1 MRESGHAF
9 ERWHATALRWETA
22 FVVDLLSDEDMASI
36 TRADRTH
43 TLDAE
48 IQYHGSNG
56 WRLRSKTASEAHL
69 VKGEPVSHFLHLFF
83 AIATL
88 GLWLLVWIPLIV
100 FGGERH
106 KYVSVDEHGRVTS
119 TRPARTPREP
129 GPAEAAPENAGGAR

>member
-1 MRESGHAF
+1 M
-9 ERWHATALRWETA
+9 T
-22 FVVDLLSDEDMASI
+22 SI
-36 TRADRTH
+36 TRSDRTQ

-56 WRLRSKTASEAHL
+56 WRLRTKTASEAHL

-88 GLWLLVWIPLIV
+88 GLWLVVWIPLIV

-106 KYVSVDEHGRVTS
+106 KYVSVDEQGRVTS
-119 TRPARTPREP
+119 TQPARTSRET
-129 GPAEAAPENAGGAR
+129 GLAEAGSQHAVGAG